1 MLPASIHFPM
11 VALSLYDN
19 GMAVKDSQFIRY
31 HAMVSQLASQGLQRG
46 ATASPA
52 NALAAAL
59 PAATLLLR
67 DDASQHDPLVQAMRD
82 VAATTSLVDWAGH
95 SRPYYHPLAIHLC
108 LAAFGRRYETI
119 SPAAWSRCEEIIP
132 SLVEPLRGAEH
143 FADAVPP
150 DEYVPLVLWQALGL
164 AQQATLLSRDIDL
177 EMTDS
182 LVAAIV
188 ANPANGGA
196 LHRMAPDESLDGWT
210 YSELVGLHALARL
223 ALLRRNQA
231 WAKRVEEIAL
241 FHLENTQPDNATNQP
256 WGLFAFLWSGKTRSF
271 ADQQLHDVTAHG
283 GGSITPLAGMLL
295 ADAADCLAEFV

>member
-1 MLPASIHFPM
+1 M
-11 VALSLYDN
+11 VPNLYDV

-31 HAMVSQLASQGLQRG
+31 RAMVSQLASQGLRQG

-52 NALAAAL
+52 NSLAAAL
-59 PAATLLLR
+59 PAANLLLR
-67 DDASQHDPLVQAMRD
+67 DDASQHEPLVQAMRD
-82 VAATTSLVDWAGH
+82 IAATGSLVDWAGH

-119 SPAAWSRCEEIIP
+119 SPSVWSRCEEIIP
-132 SLVEPLRGAEH
+132 LLVEPLRCAEH
-143 FADAVPP
+143 FADAPPP
-150 DEYVPLVLWQALGL
+150 DALVPLVLWQALGL

-188 ANPANGGA
+188 ANPAEDGA
-196 LHRMAPDESLDGWT
+196 LHRMSSDESLDGWT
-210 YSELVGLHALARL
+210 YGELAGLHGLARL
-223 ALLRRNQA
+223 ALLRRNQS

-256 WGLFAFLWSGKTRSF
+256 WALFAFLWSGKTHSF
-271 ADQQLHDVTAHG
+271 ADQQLHDATTHA

-295 ADAADCLAEFV
+295 ADAADCLAEFG